1 MQTTCVCAKGG
12 SSEGRSARPHECE
25 SRRCIGAAI
34 VLRGSICSA
43 ALGQSGF
50 RTRECAIFSRL
61 ARPLRLL
68 RRTCRCAF
76 RAVTVASGL
85 AVDGTKCA
93 WLGLGFG
100 FGFGLGSGLGLGLG
114 LGLGI

>member
-1 MQTTCVCAKGG
+1 MHQCGPC
-12 SSEGRSARPHECE
+12 SS
-25 SRRCIGAAI
+25 
-34 VLRGSICSA
+34 RGSICGA
-43 ALGQSGF
+43 TLGQSGF

-68 RRTCRCAF
+68 RRTCDCAF

-93 WLGLGFG
+93 WLGVALGL
-100 FGFGLGSGLGLGLG
+100 GLGSGLGLGLG
-114 LGLGI
+114 